1 MSEFNP
7 GQLAVGATFHG
18 RYQIVRRIKAGGMG
32 AVYEVIHLETRRRRA
47 LKVMLPSVVA
57 DPELRDRFKQEATI
71 AADIISDHIVETFDA
86 GIDPDTGTPFLVME
100 LLQGEELAQILKERG
115 RLSPADVVTLLAQA
129 ALALDK
135 THAAGIVHRDL
146 KPENLFVTQRD
157 DGSIRLKV
165 LDFGIAKVV
174 AQGGKS
180 NNTTRALGSPM
191 YMSPEQ
197 LRGRG
202 DIGPPADIWA
212 LAHVAYLL
220 LSGASYWDI
229 EKRETDNIYSLMV
242 KIGEGVREAASVRAA
257 RAGVELPPA
266 FDVWFAMATAIRPED
281 RYQRASSLVAS
292 LAKVLGQPAPLLAPE
307 VIGTRTP
314 ISSGRGLPAV
324 ASPPD
329 AITLLAS
336 TQAPTPAGVSVTART
351 ERARRPASAG
361 LRVAVA
367 SVVLA
372 AALAMV
378 SIVGLSYFNNRQLE
392 ASTQRIMTAAAVV
405 DWTDSGDPIQKLDR
419 LDALRAQIKVL
430 DSYRES
436 GPPLLYSFGMYRG
449 DRTFKAA
456 VDQYEASLREAFV
469 KPTKASL
476 EKKLRGATG
485 ASYVEDFNTLKAY
498 LLLGDEH
505 RGRLA
510 EDDEAAGQKARIIR
524 VWAEDLRKGSSP
536 VDEAALKPKLEPHIA
551 YFVVLLQRSA
561 VRGEPLDEAL
571 VASTREALQRVD
583 VTSRYYDRYVNVL
596 ADERFD
602 PSGPATSENLKY
614 PPITVAGVFSDRPAV
629 LTKVYSREKER
640 TGKWLEVRGPY
651 TRKGH
656 EQVVGSLARATGA
669 SGREEWVVPL
679 PRAEVERALAR
690 LRQDYDVEYI
700 KQWSDFF
707 RDIMVATP
715 TGDSDAIAEIRI
727 LATPEWPYL
736 RLLRLLA
743 EHTQLDPS
751 PGAKGRL
758 DPVPGK
764 FRSMVRFGVPAPQPK
779 SEGAVAAPPPGELG
793 KYVAVLIQLMGELEA
808 IRDRPSFGDAAKATA
823 AAEAALKQTRALLL
837 TMDETGQDLLGPLL
851 ISPLQGMVRSGLP
864 QASPSLAPV
873 SPANPLEKRK

>member
-1 MSEFNP
+1 MGEFNP

-47 LKVMLPSVVA
+47 LKVMLPSVVS

-71 AADIISDHIVETFDA
+71 AAEITSDHIVETFDA
-86 GIDPDTGTPFLVME
+86 GIEPHTGTPFLVME
-100 LLQGEELAQILKERG
+100 LLQGEELAQVLKERG

-146 KPENLFVTQRD
+146 KPENLFITQRD

-180 NNTTRALGSPM
+180 NNTTRALGSPL

-202 DIGPPADIWA
+202 DIGPPADIYA

-220 LSGASYWDI
+220 LTGTSYWDT

-292 LAKVLGQPAPLLAPE
+292 LAKVLGQPVPQLSPE
-307 VIGTRTP
+307 VIRTRTP
-314 ISSGRGLPAV
+314 ISSGRVLPAV
-324 ASPPD
+324 SSPPD
-329 AITLLAS
+329 AVTLLAS
-336 TQAPTPAGVSVTART
+336 TQAPTPAGVSVTAPMQP
-351 ERARRPASAG
+351 ARRPASAG

-367 SVVLA
+367 AVVLA

-378 SIVGLSYFNNRQLE
+378 SALGISYFNNRRLE
-392 ASTQRIMTAAAVV
+392 ASTQRIAAAAAAV
-405 DWTDSGDPIQKLDR
+405 DWTDAGDPIQKLDR
-419 LDALRAQIKVL
+419 LDALRAHIKVL
-430 DSYRES
+430 DSYREN

-449 DRTFKAA
+449 DRSFKAA

-469 KPTKASL
+469 KPTKVSL
-476 EKKLRGATG
+476 EKQLRGATG
-485 ASYVEDFNTLKAY
+485 ASYAEDYNALKAY
-498 LLLGDEH
+498 LLLGDQH

-510 EDDEAAGQKARIIR
+510 EDDEAAGQKARLLR
-524 VWAEDLRKGSSP
+524 VWMENLRKGSAQ
-536 VDEAALKPKLEPHIA
+536 VDEAVLKPKLEPHVA

-561 VRGEPLDEAL
+561 VPGEPLDQAL
-571 VASTREALQRVD
+571 VDGARDALRRAG
-583 VTSRYYDRYVNVL
+583 VTGRYYDRYVSVL

-602 PSGPATSENLKY
+602 PNAPGTAENLKY
-614 PPITVAGVFSDRPAV
+614 PPVTLAEVFSDRPVV
-629 LTKVYSREKER
+629 LTKVRSREKER
-640 TGKWLEVRGPY
+640 TGKWFEVRGPY
-651 TRKGH
+651 TSKGH
-656 EQVVGSLARATGA
+656 KQVVGSLERATGA

-679 PRAEVERALAR
+679 PRPEVERALAR
-690 LRQDYDVEYI
+690 VRQDYDVEYI
-700 KQWSDFF
+700 TQWSNFF
-707 RDIMVATP
+707 RDIAVDMPA
-715 TGDSDAIAEIRI
+715 GDSDAISELRI
-727 LATPEWPYL
+727 LATPDWPYL

-743 EHTQLDPS
+743 EHTQHPQLGD
-751 PGAKGRL
+751 RL

-779 SEGAVAAPPPGELG
+779 TEGAAAPPPGELA
-793 KYVAVLIQLMGELEA
+793 KYVAALIQLLGELEA
-808 IRDRPSFGDAAKATA
+808 IRDRPSPGDAAKSTA

-837 TMDETGQDLLGPLL
+837 TMDETGQDLLGPIL
-851 ISPLQGMVRSGLP
+851 IFPLRGMVRSGLP
-864 QASPSLAPV
+864 QTPPSAAPL
-873 SPANPLEKRK
+873 PPGNR